1 MFSLKRGLGPSSEKG
16 PGPVP
21 PAFQGLPV
29 VGALPELLRKQVDFL
44 REGYQKHGD
53 IYSLDLGLVK
63 MLVLNNPAY
72 GQQVLRDNVRNY
84 RKFGEFWEVIQEL
97 AGNTLPV
104 REGDSWLSLRRLMQP
119 HFHLQRLSAMTD
131 LMVEAI
137 DVELEKWAGAE
148 KQPIDLT
155 KALGAVALEFIIRVL
170 FGKRVGQEELE
181 PLVRSM
187 LYVSGGPGRAH
198 YISRN
203 LLFRTLRKWLPMVP
217 EALKAAQKRH
227 EVDELM
233 HGVLQRNR
241 QTMLDDPTLFSMLL
255 NLVDEKTNEPL
266 SDQEICDEAL
276 SFFAAGFETTA
287 TALAWGMHLLLRR
300 PDKMAKLRREVDTVL
315 GSNKPTF
322 ESLRKLSYSRMVFQ
336 EAMRLHP
343 PAWFMTRTAIKDDVI
358 GGYPVPAGTVVM
370 VPMYMYHYHPEHWE
384 NPDAFDPERFSPE
397 RSAGRHPLAWMPF
410 GAGQRLCIGKDLAIA
425 EGQLILAMAL
435 QRYDFTAVPGRV
447 VKPRFSVIMGPR
459 GGVWAHVTRRAAG

>member
-1 MFSLKRGLGPSSEKG
+1 
-16 PGPVP
+16 VP

-29 VGALPELLRKQVDFL
+29 VGALPELVSKQVDFL
-44 REGYQKHGD
+44 IEAHQKHGE
-53 IYSLDLGLVK
+53 IYTLDLGLVK
-63 MLVLNNPAY
+63 MLVLNSPAY
-72 GQQVLRDNVRNY
+72 GQHVLRDNVRNY
-84 RKFGEFWEVIQEL
+84 RKFGEFWEIIQEL

-104 REGDSWLSLRRLMQP
+104 RDGDSWLSLRRTMQP
-119 HFHLQRLSAMTD
+119 HFHLQKLSAMTE
-131 LMVEAI
+131 LMVDAI
-137 DVELEKWAGAE
+137 DVELRKWAAPE

-170 FGKRVGQEELE
+170 FGTAVPEEELRK
-181 PLVRSM
+181 LVRAM

-203 LLFRTLRKWLPMVP
+203 FLFRSLRKWLPMVP

-233 HGVLQRNR
+233 HGILQRHR
-241 QTMLDDPTLFSMLL
+241 QTMINDPTLFAMLL
-255 NLVDEKTNEPL
+255 NLVNEKTGEPL

-287 TALAWGMHLLLRR
+287 TALAWAMHFLLER
-300 PDKMAKLRREVDTVL
+300 PDKLAKLRKEVDTVL
-315 GSNKPTF
+315 GQQRPTF
-322 ESLRKLSYSRMVFQ
+322 GSLNKLTYSRMVFQ
-336 EAMRLHP
+336 EAMRLQP

-370 VPMYMYHYHPEHWE
+370 VPMYMYHYHPGHWE
-384 NPDAFDPERFSPE
+384 NPQAFDPERFSPE

-410 GAGQRLCIGKDLAIA
+410 GAGQRLCIGRDLSIA

-435 QRYDFTAVPGRV
+435 QRYDFTPVPGRK

-459 GGVWAHVTRRAAG
+459 GGVLAHVTRRQRG